1 MSPKILFFMF
11 IYHKTPSHHIMK
23 PLLFCSKSNHE
34 KSYAEYKPGKHLS
47 KISPRCFSER
57 HAFARQISNDYSK
70 SHFAE
75 SRLFRRT
82 FHDCLINPNKQKT
95 QNETKNI
102 IIGKSSKL
110 CFASENIVGDSEYET
125 NDKATDRHDKHVYD
139 KSGKSFPK
147 TSVTKSCIF
156 CFHGIKKFSSSK
168 TWSPREE
175 SNLYLGIRS
184 PSFCP
189 LNYGEIY

>member
-1 MSPKILFFMF
+1 MCD
-11 IYHKTPSHHIMK
+11 
-23 PLLFCSKSNHE
+23 FC
-34 KSYAEYKPGKHLS
+34 

-57 HAFARQISNDYSK
+57 HAFARQISNYYSK

-82 FHDCLINPNKQKT
+82 FHDYLINPNKQKT

-110 CFASENIVGDSEYET
+110 CFASENVVRNSEYKT
-125 NDKATDRHDKHVYD
+125 NNKATDRHDKHVYD

-147 TSVTKSCIF
+147 ASITKSCIF
-156 CFHGIKKFSSSK
+156 LFHRIKNFSSPKIKIWFEPMFFSGFFCGFERCGSAAFPNFRGGIS
-168 TWSPREE
+168 SP
-175 SNLYLGIRS
+175 
-184 PSFCP
+184 PQAAKCV
-189 LNYGEIY
+189 